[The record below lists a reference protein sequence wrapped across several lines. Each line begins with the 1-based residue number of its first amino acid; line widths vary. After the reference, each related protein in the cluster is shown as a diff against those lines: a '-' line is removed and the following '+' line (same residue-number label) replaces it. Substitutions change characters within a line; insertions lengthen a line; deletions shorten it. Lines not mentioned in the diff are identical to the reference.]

1 LMAQPIIIEFHIKG
15 YESGTHWATAQIYLS
30 ELLERSG
37 RMHASVDFLTS
48 SELDGTAQV
57 IGKLTFKAGLDSP
70 IMDVA
75 EQFRKMRKPAMQ
87 QLISRTGGS
96 RQKASDPGNAK
107 TKFEVNIVS
116 ARGLPLVDDQ
126 RPSPIAYYQFYNF
139 PPCETATVHS
149 SCDPAF
155 NDRRTYE
162 VYHDSRFI
170 TYLKG
175 SDLDIMIFDDSSMG
189 EGSIGTAAV
198 PLKDLQHMQELD
210 QEYPL
215 TDEEGKPC
223 GTIHLRI
230 RWANMQQVMQEVR
243 TNIPAVQIQP
253 GAAHSREDRGSPM
266 RGRGQTWA
274 HEAEVNDIAEF
285 GGTQQGLGR
294 GSGAGH
300 AHFSPAASA
309 GTRRSTV
316 GSSQN
321 WGDSRLEL
329 GMSGR
334 SFGGSRA
341 ELDVTGRSFGGSRAE
356 LDITGNASEW
366 GMSTRG
372 DMEDTLSPGN
382 EMRLPE
388 FGRPGHSRGF
398 GT

>member
-1 LMAQPIIIEFHIKG
+1 MQSPFTLAQ
-15 YESGTHWATAQIYLS
+15 LDV
-30 ELLERSG
+30 LLQP
-37 RMHASVDFLTS
+37 S
-48 SELDGTAQV
+48 S
-57 IGKLTFKAGLDSP
+57 S
-70 IMDVA
+70 
-75 EQFRKMRKPAMQ
+75 
-87 QLISRTGGS
+87 SC
-96 RQKASDPGNAK
+96 
-107 TKFEVNIVS
+107 
-116 ARGLPLVDDQ
+116 
-126 RPSPIAYYQFYNF
+126 
-139 PPCETATVHS
+139 PPFAFDNQVHS
-149 SCDPAF
+149 KSLTPT
-155 NDRRTYE
+155 N
-162 VYHDSRFI
+162 
-170 TYLKG
+170 
-175 SDLDIMIFDDSSMG
+175 
-189 EGSIGTAAV
+189 GT
-198 PLKDLQHMQELD
+198 
-210 QEYPL
+210 
-215 TDEEGKPC
+215 C
-223 GTIHLRI
+223 
-230 RWANMQQVMQEVR
+230 
-243 TNIPAVQIQP
+243 
-253 GAAHSREDRGSPM
+253 
-266 RGRGQTWA
+266 QTWA